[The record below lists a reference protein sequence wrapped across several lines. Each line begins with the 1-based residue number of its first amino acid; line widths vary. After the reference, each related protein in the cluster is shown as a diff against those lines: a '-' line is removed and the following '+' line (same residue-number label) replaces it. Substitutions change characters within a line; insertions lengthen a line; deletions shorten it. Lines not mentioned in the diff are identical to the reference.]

1 MQKFLFTI
9 DRMSELVGKLF
20 SWSVV
25 FLTVTVC
32 YEVFVRY
39 VLGRPTTWAYDM
51 SYIFYGALF
60 MMAGAYALSRNSQ
73 VRADIVYRLL
83 PVRVQGGL
91 DLVLYILFF
100 FPGVIAFVYSGYG
113 FAAFSWMINEHS
125 SASPNGPPLYHFKSL
140 IPIAGIFLLL
150 QGIAETIRA
159 FTAFRTGVWPPRRH
173 DVEELDAK
181 LAAQVE
187 DGTLTQGSDLRN
199 KL

>member
-1 MQKFLFTI
+1 MQRFLFAI
-9 DRMSELVGKLF
+9 DRTSELVGKLF

-25 FLTVTVC
+25 LLTATVC

-39 VLGRPTTWAYDM
+39 ALGRPTTWAYDM
-51 SYIFYGALF
+51 SYIFYGSLF

-83 PVRVQGGL
+83 PVKVQGGL
-91 DLVLYILFF
+91 DLVLYLLFF

-140 IPIAGIFLLL
+140 IPIAGIFLIL
-150 QGIAETIRA
+150 QGVAETIRA
-159 FTAFRTGVWPPRRH
+159 FIALRTGAWPRRRH
-173 DVEELDAK
+173 DVEELDAQ
-181 LAAQVE
+181 LAAQAE
-187 DGTLTQGSDLRN
+187 DGTLPEGN